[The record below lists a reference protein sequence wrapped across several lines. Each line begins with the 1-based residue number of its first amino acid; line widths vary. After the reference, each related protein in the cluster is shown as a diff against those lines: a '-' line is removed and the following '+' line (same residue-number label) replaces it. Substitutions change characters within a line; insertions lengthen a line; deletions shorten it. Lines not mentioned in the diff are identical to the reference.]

1 MLGSLC
7 RGRLQSSPQGQHVLQ
22 HHCRVLCVVT
32 VIEKSP
38 LPTESLCALPQLLGC
53 RDRRSSYVLMAS
65 SPSKARGGELLLL

>member
-7 RGRLQSSPQGQHVLQ
+7 RGRLQSSPQGQHVL
-22 HHCRVLCVVT
+22 CVVT
-32 VIEKSP
+32 VVEKSP
-38 LPTESLCALPQLLGC
+38 LPTASLCALPQLLGC